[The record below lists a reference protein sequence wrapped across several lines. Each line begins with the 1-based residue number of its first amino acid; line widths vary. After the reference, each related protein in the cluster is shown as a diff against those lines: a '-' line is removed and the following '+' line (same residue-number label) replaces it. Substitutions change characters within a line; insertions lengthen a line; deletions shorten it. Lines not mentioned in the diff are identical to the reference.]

1 MPDPMIPNNV
11 NPEDFEIDENGNLV
25 IKNIDPAALDELRKK
40 LEDAK
45 ADAQQNA
52 SIKFRVEAFL

>member
-1 MPDPMIPNNV
+1 MIPNNV